1 MRAGPT
7 EAAGTSGQSYVKAD
21 LEAFG
26 WGVVPNPEH
35 DLGTDLWVS
44 PRDAR
49 GFELRL
55 MLGVQVKNGPS
66 YLFKPVT
73 VDGRAGWWL
82 RDTRAHL
89 DYWIDHNVPHVVIL
103 RDAASGA
110 AYWVHVN
117 KETVEWTGVNGKVF
131 VPADHVLDADALPQL
146 IEVAATTRPRPQ
158 WVGSAWTG
166 VADLSPADHLRYA
179 MLTPR
184 LVAPHPNAPRPQL
197 QAHEAIAL
205 LTAGRFGELDRY
217 GLADGPEGTGWG
229 WEFYSAI
236 LDFAATQ
243 GVDGLRACV
252 ASAKAPNDLAA
263 AGVALAS
270 ALVEL
275 GQIDDAL
282 GIVNAALDAD
292 ACEPV
297 DHAWLELH
305 RARCLVETGRNDE
318 AIGLAVNVQGLPA
331 LRPDDV
337 TAAAIAGAGA
347 SLVFRASD
355 LFAGDVAATI
365 SAGDTEA
372 SWWRSQSISWG
383 LGSWFDET
391 FRGWAANDNE
401 ITFGRDKG
409 MNRLRGVSLVAGFGA
424 SQDAWCY
431 ATALV
436 SKLAFMSGDIDVES
450 ACDHLTALRRAGDY
464 EAVRAVV
471 ERLLLDGPADAVT
484 RAADIVDLDRATHT
498 EARATF
504 ELLERG
510 ADVLSPATADAVV
523 SWALR
528 TPEELAVW
536 AVRSRPTFMVDRHC
550 TQLLEALVP
559 VVSADVAQR
568 VRDHVVTLLP
578 LSDQGAAH
586 GWANVVSSIPAQ
598 SWSAD
603 QVAALLARSG
613 DNWELTDAIRKLAFT
628 RDETVRQAIT
638 DELRTG
644 SIKALEYVGPI
655 TDIPVDAVDPLVA
668 SLGSAIR
675 EHLAQIRGGIFASGG
690 RLDYPRVLVLVNA
703 YFPENAD
710 WAPILELMT
719 EPPAPHQYLD
729 GALSTI
735 EWHADKIDDHAKGPL
750 ISALDGLL
758 AREPGPA
765 LPFFDGDGDGQAAVA
780 GTLNSLRPGPISSAA
795 RFVTGTDRRSRQD
808 LIRTIAR
815 RGDAHDLT
823 ALLLLASDPDARIRA
838 TTARALS
845 SWVVRGIATEAAVAA
860 LQRMLA
866 DEGTFLARSIVSAWP
881 DVSDERLRPLAEVL
895 VTHRSARVRN
905 EARVVLGAEQHRT
918 VPTAPSQ

>member
-1 MRAGPT
+1 MRAGRT
-7 EAAGTSGQSYVKAD
+7 EAAGTSGQSYIKAQ

-35 DLGTDLWVS
+35 DLGTDHWVS
-44 PRDAR
+44 PRDVR
-49 GFELRL
+49 GFDLRL
-55 MLGVQVKNGPS
+55 MLGMQVKNGTS
-66 YLFKPVT
+66 YFSKPDT
-73 VDGRAGWWL
+73 VDGRAGWWHP
-82 RDTRAHL
+82 DTRAHL
-89 DYWIDHNVPHVVIL
+89 DYWIDHNVPHVVVL
-103 RDAASGA
+103 RNARSGA

-117 KETVEWTGVNGKVF
+117 KETVQWTGVNGKVF
-131 VPADHVLDADALPQL
+131 VPADHVLGADALPQL

-158 WVGSAWTG
+158 WAGSAWTG
-166 VADLSPADHLRYA
+166 VADLAPAEHLRYA

-184 LVAPHPNAPRPQL
+184 LVAPHPNASRQQL

-205 LTAGRFGELDRY
+205 LTAGRFGELGRY

-236 LDFAATQ
+236 LEFAAKQ
-243 GVDGLRACV
+243 VADGLRACV
-252 ASAKAPNDLAA
+252 ASAKAPHDLAA
-263 AGVALAS
+263 ASVALAS

-275 GQIDDAL
+275 GQVDVAL
-282 GIVNAALDAD
+282 DVINAALDAD
-292 ACEPV
+292 TCEPV

-318 AIGLAVNVQGLPA
+318 AIGVAVNVQGLPA

-383 LGSWFDET
+383 LGSWFDES
-391 FRGWAANDNE
+391 FRGWAAKSNE
-401 ITFGRDKG
+401 VTFGRDKG
-409 MNRLRGVSLVAGFGA
+409 TNRLRGVSLVAGFGA
-424 SQDAWCY
+424 MHDAWCY

-436 SKLAFMSGDIDVES
+436 SKLAFMSGDLDVES
-450 ACDHLTALRRAGDY
+450 ACDHLTALRRAGDH
-464 EAVRAVV
+464 EAVRVVV

-484 RAADIVDLDRATHT
+484 QAADLVDIDRATHT
-498 EARATF
+498 DIRATF
-504 ELLERG
+504 ELLQRG
-510 ADVLSPATADAVV
+510 ADVLSPATADALV

-536 AVRSRPTFMVDRHC
+536 AERSRPSFMVDQHC
-550 TQLLEALVP
+550 TQLVQALVP
-559 VVSADVAQR
+559 VVSDDVAQR
-568 VRDHVVTLLP
+568 VRNHVVA
-578 LSDQGAAH
+578 LSPRPDQGDAH
-586 GWANVVSSIPAQ
+586 EWARVVSSVPAQ

-613 DNWELTDAIRKLAFT
+613 DNWELADAIRELAFA

-638 DELRTG
+638 DELRAG
-644 SIKALEYVGPI
+644 SIKSLEYVGPI
-655 TDIPVDAVDPLVA
+655 VNVPTDAIDPLVA

-675 EHLAQIRGGIFASGG
+675 ERLAQIRGGMFALGG
-690 RLDYPRVLVLVNA
+690 RIDSPRVLALVNVH
-703 YFPENAD
+703 FPEHAD
-710 WAPILELMT
+710 WAPILELLT
-719 EPPAPHQYLD
+719 EPLAPQPFLD

-758 AREPGPA
+758 ARGPGPA
-765 LPFFDGDGDGQAAVA
+765 LPFFEGDARAAVA
-780 GTLNSLRPGPISSAA
+780 GALDSLRPDPIGSAA
-795 RFVTGTDRRSRQD
+795 LFVTGTDRRSRQH

-815 RGDAHDLT
+815 RGDANDLT

-838 TTARALS
+838 TTAHAMS
-845 SWVVRGIATEAAVAA
+845 SWVVRGIATDGAIAA

-866 DEGTFLARSIVSAWP
+866 DGGTSLARSIVSEWP
-881 DVSDERLRPLAEVL
+881 DVPDERLRPLAEVL
-895 VTHRSARVRN
+895 VTHRSATVRS
-905 EARVVLGAEQHRT
+905 EARVVLGDEQHRT
-918 VPTAPSQ
+918 VQTGPST